1 MLGRHNV
8 ERGCLYRVWGVCGKS
23 VSALSLIRLNPFRS
37 RIVGGQVLWK
47 GRDLFKLSQ
56 REIKYLRGREIS
68 MIFHPLYLTRRG
80 TIVEGR
86 SAAKLLLEN
95 AIKLI

>member
-1 MLGRHNV
+1 M
-8 ERGCLYRVWGVCGKS
+8 
-23 VSALSLIRLNPFRS
+23 
-37 RIVGGQVLWK
+37 LWK